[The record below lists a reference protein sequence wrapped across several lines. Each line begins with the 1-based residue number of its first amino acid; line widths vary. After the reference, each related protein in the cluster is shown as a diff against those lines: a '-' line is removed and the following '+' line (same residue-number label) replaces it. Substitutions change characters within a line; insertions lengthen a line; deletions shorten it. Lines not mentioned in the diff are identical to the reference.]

1 MGDASV
7 PFHFDIHAMM
17 FSDDAPSLEH
27 KLHEIFE
34 EKRVNLVNRRK
45 EFFKIT
51 LEDIEKKI
59 KSLNVLKKNLQK
71 ISNQCKG
78 DSNSNYSILNIYKFN
93 CYV

>member
-51 LEDIEKKI
+51 LEDIEKEA
-59 KSLNVLKKNLQK
+59 KKKLR
-71 ISNQCKG
+71 IRRVR
-78 DSNSNYSILNIYKFN
+78 SNSFSGLM
-93 CYV
+93 V